1 LPALPLLPKLHT
13 FFEVEQTKTF
23 MKFFGIAL
31 LVQWFLPWGSLGSI
45 KTLFSWNMF
54 GATMWPLLV
63 GLGFTVLTF
72 VPGLADNL
80 KPNLLFL
87 IAAGA
92 GAVGVFWSFAG
103 AGGIGGVVAGSFW
116 GLGFGS
122 IALVTTVAGL
132 TLWARNGYSQANY
145 MMVLSGLIGF
155 VLALLIPIGGS
166 LPIIG
171 IFNFLPG
178 IWGVLGGIAN
188 IIVSLAFI
196 GLLVLLVMNVFLK
209 KEDADP
215 VQVERFAAVLFVAS
229 LLFPLVRGI
238 LMLPSLSF
246 ALHGIIVGGIFTWL
260 AIWGL
265 VCFFEAKNRGEN
277 LLAL

>member
-1 LPALPLLPKLHT
+1 MVPLPALPLLPKLHT
-13 FFEVEQTKTF
+13 YFEVEQTKTF

-31 LVQWFLPWGSLGSI
+31 LVQWFLPWGNGLM
-45 KTLFSWNMF
+45 SWNQF

-80 KPNLLFL
+80 KGNLLFL

-92 GAVGVFWSFAG
+92 GVVGVLWSFAG
-103 AGGIGGVVAGSFW
+103 AGGLAGAVAGSFW

-132 TLWARNGYSQANY
+132 ALWARNGYSQANY

-171 IFNFLPG
+171 IFKFLPG
-178 IWGVLGGIAN
+178 IWGVLGGIGN

-209 KEDADP
+209 KEEADP
-215 VQVERFAAVLFVAS
+215 VQVERFAAALFVAS

-246 ALHGIIVGGIFTWL
+246 ALHGVIVGGIFTWL